1 MATIKIFQGNSE
13 NFQNDQKIS
22 AKKYK
27 IQRILELKYLVIN
40 TGQALRWKVL
50 SQLEDRWLELPN
62 LKRFKRKW
70 EP

>member
-40 TGQALRWKVL
+40 TGQALR
-50 SQLEDRWLELPN
+50 
-62 LKRFKRKW
+62 
-70 EP
+70 